1 MSFSQR
7 FCEQSPCFEGWIPQV
22 VYEGEILE
30 FQDSRNLNSRIRLGK
45 GLKIHPI
52 SQFPQ
57 FQAAPG
63 WSGAL
68 PGTEK
73 ARIVW
78 EFHPGEEFIPKINI
92 PT

>member
-57 FQAAPG
+57 FQAGLGHFQGQRRHGLCGNSIPG
-63 WSGAL
+63 KNL
-68 PGTEK
+68 
-73 ARIVW
+73 
-78 EFHPGEEFIPKINI
+78 FPK
-92 PT
+92 